1 MSNLI
6 LIVIPPVLLILMM
19 GTLSRINNSH
29 VVGQELRRKALHIS
43 VGLTAL
49 TFPLFL
55 SEKWMIV
62 ASIGLVVAWL
72 LAVRRSAF
80 LRHYFGSVLHGVRRT
95 SLGDVYFAFAI
106 GGLLLLTQGKPI
118 FFVIPILILTL
129 ADAFAAI
136 VGTMFPVGPLA
147 GVAKGKTAA
156 GCVAFFVVAFAVS
169 SWLLLAITDLQTE
182 RVLFVAAGVAA
193 STCVAEAISR
203 RGVDNLM
210 VPAVAYLALLIS
222 NIPYNAGR
230 LTVVQL
236 QLDLNTLVAGL

>member
-1 MSNLI
+1 MNSLI
-6 LIVIPPVLLILMM
+6 LIVIPPLLLFLMM
-19 GTLSRINNSH
+19 GVLSRVNSSH
-29 VVGQELRRKALHIS
+29 VISQELKRKALHIS

-49 TFPLFL
+49 SFPLFL
-55 SEKWMIV
+55 NEKWMIV

-72 LAVRRSAF
+72 LAVRRLAF
-80 LRHYFGSVLHGVRRT
+80 LRHHFGSVLHDVRRT

-106 GGLLLLTQGKPI
+106 GGLLLLTQDKPI

-136 VGTMFPVGPLA
+136 VGKMFPVGPLA

-156 GCVAFFVVAFAVS
+156 GCIAFFVVAFAVS
-169 SWLLLAITDLQTE
+169 SWLLLAIADLQTGHA
-182 RVLFVAAGVAA
+182 LFVAAGLAA

-203 RGVDNLM
+203 RGIDNLM
-210 VPAVAYLALLIS
+210 VPTVAYLALLIS
-222 NIPYNAGR
+222 NIPDNAGR

-236 QLDLNTLVAGL
+236 QLDLNTLMAGL